1 MPFSDLRCAHRR
13 ARGIRAARRSRGFTL
28 VELLVVIAITSVV
41 AALVLPALTQSR
53 ESARRID
60 CQSRLRQLGLAV
72 TTHEHARRAYPT
84 GCVGCR
90 FGGPNQ
96 LRFLSWNVQLLPY
109 LEQDALFRR
118 FDLETKSYSSPNRE
132 AGAMTLP
139 VFLCPST
146 AGDTLVNRI
155 GLWRGMAF
163 TDFAGIY
170 GVEGVGRT
178 DNRENAPHWL
188 QPEFLGVMLYETPV
202 RMREIKD
209 GASNT
214 ALIGEA
220 RDRRA
225 TEMEW
230 ANGHNVFAQ
239 EGATPINTASGLGN
253 ELGGPHR
260 GGASVVFCDGH
271 VAFLS
276 DATEQGVLNSL
287 LTKAGQENVR

>member
-225 TEMEW
+225 TEM
-230 ANGHNVFAQ
+230 NGRTVTTSLRKKAPRRS
-239 EGATPINTASGLGN
+239 T
-253 ELGGPHR
+253 PHR
-260 GGASVVFCDGH
+260 GSAMS
-271 VAFLS
+271 
-276 DATEQGVLNSL
+276 
-287 LTKAGQENVR
+287 